1 MEVLK
6 MLMLLN
12 NIIEAILSFD
22 DGQVM
27 ENVRKALAEGLEAK
41 DIVVNGLAQGMIR
54 VGERYERKE
63 LFVPDMLRAS
73 KAFNSGLNLVLPY
86 FKSNGEDYIGKIVVG
101 LIKGNTQDNGKNI
114 LKIILTAYGF
124 SVIDLGKNVDPRVFV
139 EKAKSNNVDAI
150 GISIMTNSGSVAAK
164 EVIQLLIQEGI
175 RESFKVIIGGAAAS
189 EQLSKSIGSDGYAKD
204 ALAAKTLLESLL
216 YVKSYA

>member
-1 MEVLK
+1 